1 MKKLSKTSA
10 LVVLMFF
17 GVGSLVSGQNGLPS
31 AKEIQVRAARCD
43 SMREV
48 ASRRAQIKPE
58 LDQLTTDFE
67 AHTFSSADGS
77 GMSCRLYKPK
87 NHKKVDKLPLI
98 VYLHGGDG
106 RGNDNTSA
114 R

>member
-31 AKEIQVRAARCD
+31 AKEIQARA
-43 SMREV
+43 
-48 ASRRAQIKPE
+48 AQIKPE

-67 AHTFSSADGS
+67 AHRFSGADGS
-77 GMSCRLYKPK
+77 GMSYRLYKPK
-87 NHKKVDKLPLI
+87 NHKKVDKLPLV
-98 VYLHGGDG
+98 VYLHSGDG
-106 RGNDNTSA
+106 HGNDNTSA